1 MNFFETFITKLAGW
15 RGYAL
20 IAVLCLGAGGWAAM
34 QVQGAFYK
42 AEIAGLK
49 EAAATQAADQARSSL
64 AEIVRLQDIIK
75 GIDEDGYK
83 SLMASKVETDRLQ
96 LDLASGALS
105 LSARVTACDRVV
117 PPGSGMD
124 DGTSIARLD
133 ETTSRNLAAIAADGD
148 RAIIKMTGL
157 QDYARLCEKTLRS
170 CSASTAPQGD

>member
-1 MNFFETFITKLAGW
+1 MNFGSLITKLAGW

-20 IAVLCLGAGGWAAM
+20 VAVFALGIGGWAAM

-49 EAAATQAADQARSSL
+49 EAAATQAAEQARSSL

-96 LDLASGALS
+96 LDLASGARS
-105 LSARVTACDRVV
+105 LSARVTSCQRVV

-157 QDYARLCEKTLRS
+157 QQYARLCEKTLRL
-170 CSASTAPQGD
+170 CEASNFSSGDQ